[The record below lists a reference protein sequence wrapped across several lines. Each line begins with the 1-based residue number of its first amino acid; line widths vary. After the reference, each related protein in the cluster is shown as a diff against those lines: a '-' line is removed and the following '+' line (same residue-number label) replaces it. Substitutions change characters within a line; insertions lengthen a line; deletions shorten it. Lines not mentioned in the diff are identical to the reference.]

1 MSTEDR
7 FDHHL
12 HRQALAVPHLHPRPR
27 AERQEG
33 ANPLL
38 PLIDANEHPPGEMTH
53 EVEHIA
59 PRLAGED
66 EPLRGDEPEAEEEAP
81 EAVAE
86 LFAREQILPELL
98 HHRGDLSAPYRSTS
112 LAAGGTTGSHRL
124 GDEHPFANTAGGDRR

>member
-1 MSTEDR
+1 MSNSTATS
-7 FDHHL
+7 FDHGQTSVL
-12 HRQALAVPHLHPRPR
+12 QRLRPLAEDPASVALDGR
-27 AERQEG
+27 A
-33 ANPLL
+33 L
-38 PLIDANEHPPGEMTH
+38 PLPARLL
-53 EVEHIA
+53 
-59 PRLAGED
+59 PRLATG
-66 EPLRGDEPEAEEEAP
+66 EPEAEEEAP